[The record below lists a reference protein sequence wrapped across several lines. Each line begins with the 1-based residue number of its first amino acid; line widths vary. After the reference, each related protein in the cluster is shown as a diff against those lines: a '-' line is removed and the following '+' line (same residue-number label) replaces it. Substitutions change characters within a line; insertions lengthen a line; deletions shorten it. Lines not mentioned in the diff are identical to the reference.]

1 MTAPILAAR
10 VAEPPSGV
18 RYPLVL
24 SGPDQTPMRPI
35 VGVMLGILGFAVFVP
50 TIAGLVLRV
59 TWLFRGRPPFDDYRA
74 AATAYE
80 FPEGLVA
87 SHLGLAVLIVISV
100 VLVRYMHGRSPV
112 WLVSVQPGFR
122 WRYLVICLLVATLV
136 LNAVMW
142 ASFPL
147 VGMPTFQSAQAG
159 WPWFLLVIV
168 LFSPLQA
175 AAEEFFF
182 RGYVLQ
188 AIGSGSGS
196 AWVGIVGSALLFALF
211 HGVQNPALF
220 VDRLAFGL
228 LAGWL
233 VLRTGGLEAGIGAH
247 IVNNLF
253 AFSYGIFTGGVAAT
267 KAVTQ
272 IGWDKA
278 IFDVVGFGL
287 FALAAAWVGT
297 RLNVATRT
305 P

>member
-1 MTAPILAAR
+1 MQPIL
-10 VAEPPSGV
+10 
-18 RYPLVL
+18 
-24 SGPDQTPMRPI
+24 
-35 VGVMLGILGFAVFVP
+35 GVMLGILGYALFVP
-50 TIAGLVLRV
+50 TIATLVLRL
-59 TWLFRGRPPFDDYRA
+59 TWLLRGRPPFDDYRA
-74 AATAYE
+74 AAMAYE

-87 SHLGLAVLIVISV
+87 SHLGLAFLIVIAV
-100 VLVRYMHGRSPV
+100 VLVRYLHGRSPV

-122 WRYLVICLLVATLV
+122 WRYLVICLIVAVVV
-136 LNAVMW
+136 LNGVMW
-142 ASFPL
+142 GSFLLLGGPA
-147 VGMPTFQSAQAG
+147 FQSAQPG
-159 WPWFLLVIV
+159 WPWFLLVILV
-168 LFSPLQA
+168 FSPLQA

-182 RGYVLQ
+182 RGYILQ

-196 AWVGIVGSALLFALF
+196 AWIGIVGSALLFAMF

-247 IVNNLF
+247 IANNLF
-253 AFSYGIFTGGVAAT
+253 AFGYAIFTGGVAAT
-267 KAVTQ
+267 KAVTE

-278 IFDVVGFGL
+278 AVDVLGFGL

>member
-1 MTAPILAAR
+1 MTVPVLARR
-10 VAEPPSGV
+10 VSDPPHGV
-18 RYPLVL
+18 AYPLVL

-35 VGVMLGILGFAVFVP
+35 VGVMLGILGFALFVP
-50 TIAGLVLRV
+50 TIAQLVLRV
-59 TWLFRGRPPFDDYRA
+59 TWLFRGRPPFEAYRVA
-74 AATAYE
+74 AMAYE

-87 SHLGLAVLIVISV
+87 SHLRLAFLIVIAAA
-100 VLVRYMHGRSPV
+100 LVRHLHGRSPV

-122 WRYLVICLLVATLV
+122 WRYLLICLLVAVVV
-136 LNAVMW
+136 LNGVMW
-142 ASFPL
+142 ASFLFLGAP
-147 VGMPTFQSAQAG
+147 GFQSAQPG

-188 AIGSGSGS
+188 AIGSGVGG
-196 AWVGIVGSALLFALF
+196 AWIGIAGSALLFAMF

-247 IVNNLF
+247 VANNLF
-253 AFSYGIFTGGVAAT
+253 AFGYGIFTGGVAAT
-267 KAVTQ
+267 KAVTE

-278 IFDVVGFGL
+278 VVDVASFGL
-287 FALAAAWVGT
+287 LALAAAWVGT